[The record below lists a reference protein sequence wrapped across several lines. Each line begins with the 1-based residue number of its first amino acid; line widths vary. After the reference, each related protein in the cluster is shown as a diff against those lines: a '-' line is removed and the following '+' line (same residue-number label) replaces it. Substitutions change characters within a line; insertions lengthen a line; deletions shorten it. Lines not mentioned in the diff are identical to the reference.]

1 MLMMRKVL
9 LIIISVLCSNFIFGQ
24 FDKTDS
30 AQEVL
35 KTRGEVYFKF
45 SVEEDELNKK
55 NIEFISSIISID
67 NITGNEITAYA
78 NSAEFDK
85 FLKLDVVFEV
95 LTPPSMIYSSI
106 LENASSIRNPDA
118 WDYYPSYDEYIN
130 MMNQFAIDYPNL
142 CEVVSIGSSINGR
155 ELLFIHINDSLG
167 IAQNE
172 PEFMYTSS
180 IHGDEL
186 VGYILMLRYI
196 DHLLQN
202 YGTDPEITNMVNNI
216 DIWINPL
223 ANPDGTYA
231 GGNNSVWGATRYNAN
246 NVDMNRNYADPED
259 GPHPDGNAY
268 QPETILFMDFADERN
283 FVMSANMHGGA
294 EVLNYP
300 WDTWARL
307 AADDDW
313 WRYVCRQYADT
324 VHVYSPSGYL
334 TDLDNGITNGYAWYS
349 ISGGRQ
355 DYMNYF
361 HNCREVTLELSQVK
375 TPPESQLPAFWE
387 YNYRSLLNYM
397 KQSLNGF
404 SGLVTS
410 AMNGASISAKVF
422 VDNHELDNSWVYS
435 HQPVGDYYRP
445 IKAGTYDV
453 TYSAF
458 GYIAQTVNDVVIT
471 DDANLR
477 LDVELMPN
485 ISLLANFYASTTI
498 TGAGNSIDFTDD
510 SWGSDIVS
518 WSWTFEGGNPSSS
531 SEENPVGIVYENPG
545 EFDVTLTVSNLNGDS
560 DTKYEENY
568 INVME
573 SVNMNNED
581 ITTCDVLFYDSGG
594 ENADYSNNEE
604 YTMTFYPDSPNS
616 LIKMEFLEIDI
627 ENHLNC
633 DYDYIEIFDG
643 TDINAPK
650 IGEWCGH
657 TDPGTLIADNE
668 EGALTVYFYSN
679 STVTLTGWKAVVSC
693 DSNVGIIPN
702 SETAINIYPN
712 PATSEVNVSFTGKIT
727 DIILSDMRGRILDH
741 EASARE
747 MYLIN
752 LSDFERGIYLLSFKY
767 EGEIVTRK
775 IVLR

>member
-1 MLMMRKVL
+1 MMRKVL
-9 LIIISVLCSNFIFGQ
+9 LIIISVLCSNIIFGQ
-24 FDKTDS
+24 NNKVDF

-35 KTRGEVYFKF
+35 KNRGEVYFKF
-45 SVEEDELNKK
+45 SIEEDDLNKN

-67 NITGNEITAYA
+67 NIIGNEITAYA
-78 NSAEFDK
+78 NSEGFVK
-85 FLKLDVVFEV
+85 FLKLDLKFEV

-118 WDYYPSYDEYIN
+118 WDYYPSYDEYIG

-142 CEVVSIGSSINGR
+142 CEVVNIGSSVNGR

-186 VGYILMLRYI
+186 VGYVLMLRYI
-196 DHLLQN
+196 DYLLQN
-202 YGTDPEITNMVNNI
+202 YGTDPDITNMVNNI

-231 GGNNSVWGATRYNAN
+231 GGNNSVWGATRFNAN

-268 QPETILFMDFADERN
+268 QIETIAFMDFADERN
-283 FVMSANMHGGA
+283 LVMSANMHGGA

-313 WRYVCRQYADT
+313 WIFVCREYADT
-324 VHVYSPSGYL
+324 VHAHSPAGYL
-334 TDLDNGITNGYAWYS
+334 TDLNNGITNGYAWYS

-375 TPPESQLPAFWE
+375 TVPESQLPAFWE

-397 KQSLNGF
+397 EQSLYGF
-404 SGLVTS
+404 SGIVTS
-410 AMNGASISAKVF
+410 AMNGNPVHAEVF
-422 VDNHELDNSWVYS
+422 VDNHDIDNSEVYS
-435 HQPVGDYYRP
+435 HQPVGDYHRL

-458 GYIAQTVNDVVIT
+458 GYYDQTVSNVVTT
-471 DDANLR
+471 DYANLV
-477 LDVELMPN
+477 LNIELVPN
-485 ISLLANFYASTTI
+485 IPLSAGFYASTTI
-498 TGAGNSIDFTDD
+498 TGVSSSIDFFDD
-510 SWGSDIVS
+510 SWGNDIVS
-518 WSWTFEGGNPSSS
+518 WAWSYEGGNPSTS

-545 EFDVTLTVSNLNGDS
+545 EFDVTLTVSNSEGDS
-560 DTKYEENY
+560 DTKYKENY

-594 ENADYSNNEE
+594 ADADYSNNEE
-604 YTMTFYPDSPNS
+604 YTMIFYPESPNS
-616 LIKMEFLEIDI
+616 MIRMEFLEVDI
-627 ENHLNC
+627 QNHLNC

-657 TDPGTLIADNE
+657 TNPGTLIADNE

-679 STVTLTGWKAVVSC
+679 STVTLTGWKAVISC
-693 DSNVGIIPN
+693 DSNVGIIQN
-702 SETAINIYPN
+702 NETAINIYPN
-712 PATSEVNVSFTGKIT
+712 PATSEVNIDFTGKIT
-727 DIILSDMRGRILDH
+727 DINLSDMRGRILDH
-741 EASARE
+741 KGSAKE
-747 MYLIN
+747 MYQIN
-752 LSDFERGIYLLSFKY
+752 VSGLERGIYLLSFNID
-767 EGEIVTRK
+767 GEIVTRK
-775 IVLR
+775 IVLH